1 MRFTPGSAPRLTF
14 FPHDGARWR
23 IDWFGD
29 VAFSDRRKSHKQ
41 PAICL
46 AISRVSKDISGKY
59 HCNRSVRDQRQIW
72 APVGLLSNFR
82 IGDIWQDGFLLKQE
96 TPPVATF
103 QGLSISRGTCRIAKA
118 GIDIN
123 GQGFLLPASEHPWHM
138 RHTHSY
144 CLVVKLAEDHQLVIP
159 CAELIRFYFGSSSS
173 LLATLFMPP
182 LDRKRLYTDARFH
195 PDSGRLH
202 LKLATGISGYSA
214 ADIGRLHLDR
224 RAWAAASEIG
234 LSLLEGSTRSA
245 KAYPRT
251 RFPFVGETTL
261 TAVGEWLPLGDKP
274 DRSFLVYSIQSCSH
288 QFPFRTLT
296 YDMMRVS
303 SFEQSRRWPQQIRT
317 PPPASQFSRITRSPS
332 VVHQDPSKHF
342 LPSTW
347 YAWQGVKFP
356 DLEAKSVFKRSTLI
370 RRNPETAAKHHRNS
384 VVDTWAISEPT
395 GTQRP
400 VRPLVLELP
409 QQIQAIDTAPDFL
422 QGPLSKLVSI
432 PELSMTLMTESH
444 HDGWSVAINAM
455 QDDSRA
461 IDSHLYLRDS
471 HVKRIRRACVIH
483 IEDENQSL
491 GLLVFLEA
499 TPTQAYV
506 LTEFPAN
513 EEGVSLALET
523 AAIRFL
529 TERPSSANSTIQKL
543 RRIVR
548 QHAIILKPN

>member
-1 MRFTPGSAPRLTF
+1 MRFAPGNAPRLTF
-14 FPHDGARWR
+14 FPQDSAPWR
-23 IDWFGD
+23 IDWLGN
-29 VAFSDRRKSHKQ
+29 VAYPDRRKSYKQ

-46 AISRVSKDISGKY
+46 AISRVGKDISGSY
-59 HCNRSVRDQRQIW
+59 HCNHSVRNQRQIW
-72 APVGLLSNFR
+72 APVGLLPNFR
-82 IGDIWQDGFLLKQE
+82 IGDIWQDGFLLQQE
-96 TPPVATF
+96 TTPAAIF
-103 QGLSISRGTCRIAKA
+103 QGLRINRGSCRIAKA
-118 GIDIN
+118 GIDVD
-123 GQGFLLPASEHPWHM
+123 GQGFLLPATEHPWHM

-144 CLVVKLAEDHQLVIP
+144 CLVVKLTEGQQLVIP

-173 LLATLFMPP
+173 LLATLFTPP
-182 LDRKRLYTDARFH
+182 LERKRLYSHAHYR

-202 LKLATGISGYSA
+202 LKLAMGISGYSA

-224 RAWAAASEIG
+224 HAWAAASEIG
-234 LSLLEGSTRSA
+234 VSLLEGSTRSA

-261 TAVGEWLPLGDKP
+261 AVVGEWLPLGDQAA
-274 DRSFLVYSIQSCSH
+274 RSFLVHSIQSCSH
-288 QFPFRTLT
+288 QFPFRTLA

-303 SFEQSRRWPQQIRT
+303 PFEKSGRQPQRIQA

-332 VVHQDPSKHF
+332 VVHQDPSKRF
-342 LPSTW
+342 LPGAW
-347 YAWQGVKFP
+347 YAWQGVRFP
-356 DLEAKSVFKRSTLI
+356 DLETKSVFKKSTLI
-370 RRNPETAAKHHRNS
+370 RRNPEPAARHHRNS

-400 VRPLVLELP
+400 VRPLALELP
-409 QQIQAIDTAPDFL
+409 QQIQAIDSAPDFL

-444 HDGWSVAINAM
+444 HDGWSVAINAL

-461 IDSHLYLRDS
+461 IDSRLYLRDG
-471 HVKRIRRACVIH
+471 HAKRIRRACVVH
-483 IEDENQSL
+483 MEDGDQSL

-499 TPTQAYV
+499 SSTQAH
-506 LTEFPAN
+506 LLSELPAN

-529 TERPSSANSTIQKL
+529 TERPSSASGTIQQL

-548 QHAIILKPN
+548 KRHQK